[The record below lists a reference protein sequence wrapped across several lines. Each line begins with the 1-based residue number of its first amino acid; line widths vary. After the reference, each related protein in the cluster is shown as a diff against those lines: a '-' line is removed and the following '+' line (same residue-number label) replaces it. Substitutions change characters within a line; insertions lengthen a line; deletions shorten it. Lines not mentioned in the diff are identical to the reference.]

1 MTIMKR
7 NAFLYVTTF
16 LCGASI
22 MGVEIASSR
31 FMAPYFGSSMITW
44 TIIIGVILVAISLGN
59 FIGGRMADHQNP
71 ESRLYQ
77 LILWASIWV
86 ALIPVVGKHI
96 IVAISGAAI
105 VLFPENPILVGS
117 FLACAVLFAV
127 PCLILGAASPCV
139 IKVATRNLDN
149 NGQIAGEIYALSTLG
164 SIFGTFLPTFLT
176 IPTLGTNRT
185 FFLFAGI
192 LALLALLNALRSR
205 LGGAKPGVAL
215 LLIVI
220 LAVTPSSPS
229 FAFWEKPLCEAES
242 IYNYL
247 LINRKDNVTTLS
259 THVFL
264 GVQSMYAPEMGL
276 TDLCYDLALL
286 SHYFLKPAEKPEKV
300 PVLVLG
306 FATGTFAKLCR
317 KYFPDSQIDGVEID
331 PGIVEAGRKYFALT
345 DDDARVFV
353 DDGRAFLTKTDKKY
367 RIIFLD
373 AFQDVTYPFH
383 MATREFFQQLMRNL
397 SDDGVLVINVNMRS
411 QIKPDLVSYLTG
423 TLQGLFPKV
432 MLCTHPD
439 YYNRVFF
446 VSRDG
451 QIFDN
456 FKANFAAL
464 PIDHQLFKLAQRA
477 FPGLKDAEKSDLV
490 LTDDLAPVELI
501 GFKVLNEQLRTA
513 FREVLVRTILQ
524 LKDAI

>member
-1 MTIMKR
+1 
-7 NAFLYVTTF
+7 
-16 LCGASI
+16 
-22 MGVEIASSR
+22 
-31 FMAPYFGSSMITW
+31 
-44 TIIIGVILVAISLGN
+44 
-59 FIGGRMADHQNP
+59 
-71 ESRLYQ
+71 
-77 LILWASIWV
+77 
-86 ALIPVVGKHI
+86 
-96 IVAISGAAI
+96 
-105 VLFPENPILVGS
+105 
-117 FLACAVLFAV
+117 
-127 PCLILGAASPCV
+127 
-139 IKVATRNLDN
+139 
-149 NGQIAGEIYALSTLG
+149 
-164 SIFGTFLPTFLT
+164 
-176 IPTLGTNRT
+176 
-185 FFLFAGI
+185 
-192 LALLALLNALRSR
+192 
-205 LGGAKPGVAL
+205 
-215 LLIVI
+215 
-220 LAVTPSSPS
+220 
-229 FAFWEKPLCEAES
+229 
-242 IYNYL
+242 
-247 LINRKDNVTTLS
+247 
-259 THVFL
+259 VFL
-264 GVQSMYAPEMGL
+264 GVQSMYAPDMGL

-383 MATREFFQQLMRNL
+383 MSTREFFQQLMRNL

-456 FKANFAAL
+456 FKANFDAL
-464 PIDHQLFKLAQRA
+464 PIDHPLFKLTQRA